1 VDYFKTLSPFAIL
14 LFVVIVLLLVFTDIA
29 FISASF
35 DYSTIWKLVD
45 WLFFSGIL
53 GLFLPSI
60 KKSLHTEVIS
70 ATKFSG
76 RFLETTNFLFY
87 LLLFYFGYFVAI
99 SLLKWFVS
107 AKYLLLFDKAIQL
120 VFYVSI
126 SFALVI
132 SQLFWLSNLKTKG
145 AKKLILSFISLL
157 GAFAFVMTI
166 NFFFS
171 DEMKLEENARVI
183 DTFFSIAG
191 IVIVFFAFKMKNWIA
206 ISSRYVIKRLILY
219 STLMIVLFIILL
231 SQGFHFQKGLYFS
244 NFFFFHLTQIM
255 SAIFL
260 VNYIRVFYLSIIS
273 LPLSKIVEQ
282 KVYEVNSLSYLTKI
296 VRNFNKIE
304 DICNVITELSYN
316 SMKRSPAIL
325 VFLDGNSF
333 EIKSHYGLNS
343 NFDLENVHNFFRNIK
358 LSEINTSKIIYS
370 LEEFEL
376 NEDFEKPNDLLFK
389 SLCIVPIF
397 VREKLF
403 GHLIVANPTEH
414 FFDEDDLNLLSSFV
428 ETLSIAVENYFLI
441 KDTIEK
447 EKYRKELLIARD
459 IQLSFL
465 PKELPK
471 TDRIEIS
478 SFIHPSEE
486 VGGDFYD
493 FIELSE
499 DKLFVIIGDV
509 SGKGLGAAFYMALL
523 KGIFFTLSKNIKT
536 AKDFLIQLNSSLFR
550 KIDRQIHITIT
561 ALLFDF
567 KNEQVEVV
575 RAGHLPTFVKS
586 GNDTLV
592 VKTNGIGISLAKTSY
607 FAKKLESLSLN
618 ISDAEYFVL
627 FTDGLVEIIG
637 DKDINKGIEK
647 LKQIVEN
654 EVFSNPKELVEK
666 VIENV
671 RRNGTNFDDDA
682 TLLVLKVKNVSST
695 KIERYDREVI
705 NQ

>member
-1 VDYFKTLSPFAIL
+1 
-14 LFVVIVLLLVFTDIA
+14 
-29 FISASF
+29 
-35 DYSTIWKLVD
+35 
-45 WLFFSGIL
+45 
-53 GLFLPSI
+53 
-60 KKSLHTEVIS
+60 
-70 ATKFSG
+70 
-76 RFLETTNFLFY
+76 
-87 LLLFYFGYFVAI
+87 
-99 SLLKWFVS
+99 
-107 AKYLLLFDKAIQL
+107 
-120 VFYVSI
+120 
-126 SFALVI
+126 
-132 SQLFWLSNLKTKG
+132 
-145 AKKLILSFISLL
+145 
-157 GAFAFVMTI
+157 
-166 NFFFS
+166 
-171 DEMKLEENARVI
+171 
-183 DTFFSIAG
+183 
-191 IVIVFFAFKMKNWIA
+191 
-206 ISSRYVIKRLILY
+206 
-219 STLMIVLFIILL
+219 
-231 SQGFHFQKGLYFS
+231 
-244 NFFFFHLTQIM
+244 
-255 SAIFL
+255 
-260 VNYIRVFYLSIIS
+260 
-273 LPLSKIVEQ
+273 
-282 KVYEVNSLSYLTKI
+282 
-296 VRNFNKIE
+296 
-304 DICNVITELSYN
+304 
-316 SMKRSPAIL
+316 
-325 VFLDGNSF
+325 
-333 EIKSHYGLNS
+333 
-343 NFDLENVHNFFRNIK
+343 
-358 LSEINTSKIIYS
+358 
-370 LEEFEL
+370 
-376 NEDFEKPNDLLFK
+376 
-389 SLCIVPIF
+389 
-397 VREKLF
+397 
-403 GHLIVANPTEH
+403 
-414 FFDEDDLNLLSSFV
+414 LLSSFV
-428 ETLSIAVENYFLI
+428 ETLSIAIENYFLI

-493 FIELSE
+493 FIELAE
-499 DKLFVIIGDV
+499 DKLFVLIGDV

-607 FAKKLESLSLN
+607 FAEKLESLSLN

>member
-1 VDYFKTLSPFAIL
+1 
-14 LFVVIVLLLVFTDIA
+14 
-29 FISASF
+29 
-35 DYSTIWKLVD
+35 
-45 WLFFSGIL
+45 
-53 GLFLPSI
+53 
-60 KKSLHTEVIS
+60 
-70 ATKFSG
+70 
-76 RFLETTNFLFY
+76 
-87 LLLFYFGYFVAI
+87 
-99 SLLKWFVS
+99 
-107 AKYLLLFDKAIQL
+107 
-120 VFYVSI
+120 
-126 SFALVI
+126 
-132 SQLFWLSNLKTKG
+132 
-145 AKKLILSFISLL
+145 
-157 GAFAFVMTI
+157 
-166 NFFFS
+166 
-171 DEMKLEENARVI
+171 
-183 DTFFSIAG
+183 
-191 IVIVFFAFKMKNWIA
+191 
-206 ISSRYVIKRLILY
+206 
-219 STLMIVLFIILL
+219 
-231 SQGFHFQKGLYFS
+231 
-244 NFFFFHLTQIM
+244 
-255 SAIFL
+255 
-260 VNYIRVFYLSIIS
+260 
-273 LPLSKIVEQ
+273 
-282 KVYEVNSLSYLTKI
+282 
-296 VRNFNKIE
+296 
-304 DICNVITELSYN
+304 
-316 SMKRSPAIL
+316 
-325 VFLDGNSF
+325 
-333 EIKSHYGLNS
+333 
-343 NFDLENVHNFFRNIK
+343 
-358 LSEINTSKIIYS
+358 
-370 LEEFEL
+370 
-376 NEDFEKPNDLLFK
+376 
-389 SLCIVPIF
+389 VPIF

-550 KIDRQIHITIT
+550 KIDRQIHITIA

-586 GNDTLV
+586 GNGTLV

-607 FAKKLESLSLN
+607 FAEKLESLCLN

-654 EVFSNPKELVEK
+654 EVFSHPKELVEK

>member
-1 VDYFKTLSPFAIL
+1 M
-14 LFVVIVLLLVFTDIA
+14 
-29 FISASF
+29 
-35 DYSTIWKLVD
+35 
-45 WLFFSGIL
+45 
-53 GLFLPSI
+53 
-60 KKSLHTEVIS
+60 
-70 ATKFSG
+70 
-76 RFLETTNFLFY
+76 N
-87 LLLFYFGYFVAI
+87 
-99 SLLKWFVS
+99 
-107 AKYLLLFDKAIQL
+107 
-120 VFYVSI
+120 
-126 SFALVI
+126 
-132 SQLFWLSNLKTKG
+132 
-145 AKKLILSFISLL
+145 
-157 GAFAFVMTI
+157 
-166 NFFFS
+166 
-171 DEMKLEENARVI
+171 
-183 DTFFSIAG
+183 
-191 IVIVFFAFKMKNWIA
+191 
-206 ISSRYVIKRLILY
+206 
-219 STLMIVLFIILL
+219 
-231 SQGFHFQKGLYFS
+231 
-244 NFFFFHLTQIM
+244 
-255 SAIFL
+255 
-260 VNYIRVFYLSIIS
+260 
-273 LPLSKIVEQ
+273 
-282 KVYEVNSLSYLTKI
+282 
-296 VRNFNKIE
+296 
-304 DICNVITELSYN
+304 
-316 SMKRSPAIL
+316 RSPAIL

-333 EIKSHYGLNS
+333 EIKSHCGLNS
-343 NFDLENVHNFFRNIK
+343 NFNLENVHNFFGNIK
-358 LSEINTSKIIYS
+358 LSEINSSKIIYS
-370 LEEFEL
+370 FEEFEL

-607 FAKKLESLSLN
+607 FAEKLESLSLN

-654 EVFSNPKELVEK
+654 EVFTNPKELVEK

>member
-1 VDYFKTLSPFAIL
+1 MDYFKTLSPFAIL
-14 LFVVIVLLLVFTDIA
+14 LFVVVVLLLVFSDIA

-76 RFLETTNFLFY
+76 RFLEPTKFLFY

-132 SQLFWLSNLKTKG
+132 SQLFWLSYLKTKG

-157 GAFAFVMTI
+157 GVFAFVMTI

-191 IVIVFFAFKMKNWIA
+191 IVIVFFAFKMKIWIA

-316 SMKRSPAIL
+316 SMNRSPAIW

-343 NFDLENVHNFFRNIK
+343 NFNLENVHNFFGNIK
-358 LSEINTSKIIYS
+358 LSEINTSKIVYS
-370 LEEFEL
+370 FEEFEL
-376 NEDFEKPNDLLFK
+376 NEDFEKPNDLLFN

-607 FAKKLESLSLN
+607 FAEKLESLSLN

-654 EVFSNPKELVEK
+654 EVFGYPKELVEK

>member
-1 VDYFKTLSPFAIL
+1 
-14 LFVVIVLLLVFTDIA
+14 
-29 FISASF
+29 
-35 DYSTIWKLVD
+35 
-45 WLFFSGIL
+45 
-53 GLFLPSI
+53 
-60 KKSLHTEVIS
+60 
-70 ATKFSG
+70 
-76 RFLETTNFLFY
+76 
-87 LLLFYFGYFVAI
+87 
-99 SLLKWFVS
+99 
-107 AKYLLLFDKAIQL
+107 
-120 VFYVSI
+120 
-126 SFALVI
+126 
-132 SQLFWLSNLKTKG
+132 
-145 AKKLILSFISLL
+145 
-157 GAFAFVMTI
+157 
-166 NFFFS
+166 
-171 DEMKLEENARVI
+171 
-183 DTFFSIAG
+183 
-191 IVIVFFAFKMKNWIA
+191 
-206 ISSRYVIKRLILY
+206 
-219 STLMIVLFIILL
+219 
-231 SQGFHFQKGLYFS
+231 
-244 NFFFFHLTQIM
+244 
-255 SAIFL
+255 
-260 VNYIRVFYLSIIS
+260 
-273 LPLSKIVEQ
+273 
-282 KVYEVNSLSYLTKI
+282 
-296 VRNFNKIE
+296 
-304 DICNVITELSYN
+304 
-316 SMKRSPAIL
+316 
-325 VFLDGNSF
+325 
-333 EIKSHYGLNS
+333 
-343 NFDLENVHNFFRNIK
+343 
-358 LSEINTSKIIYS
+358 
-370 LEEFEL
+370 
-376 NEDFEKPNDLLFK
+376 
-389 SLCIVPIF
+389 VPIF

-465 PKELPK
+465 PKEFPK

-607 FAKKLESLSLN
+607 FAEKLESLSLN